1 MRRERAVQLARID
14 LLRLLPAEPAIF
26 LFREM
31 LMYFRTILSG
41 TLAAMLISV
50 AAVRANDRSA
60 PIPDQGV
67 VTPFKALSGIFGTAT
82 DDGSFQVAQASDPRV
97 GQLEE
102 QLRKLNGTVEDLNFQ
117 ILQLQEQLRK
127 IQEDYD
133 FRLQELEKKSD
144 ASGKKTPKVA
154 GDGTRPPA
162 PDQTASD
169 PNSVEGVIAGDTAK
183 TTMDG
188 NGEPAKTFGVITVD
202 KDGNVKSVESPGAN
216 VAAGGM
222 PPAAGNSG
230 TGTDNG
236 GSIVAALPKTED
248 AEELYRNSYQLILS
262 GDYSTAESGFRD
274 HIARFPKS
282 ERAAD
287 AHFWLGEALLGQKK
301 YRDAAETFLAAGKQY
316 PKARKAPD
324 TMLKLGISLAG
335 LQQKEVACA
344 TFGEVTKR
352 YPNASAALKERVKQE
367 QALASC

>member
-1 MRRERAVQLARID
+1 
-14 LLRLLPAEPAIF
+14 
-26 LFREM
+26 
-31 LMYFRTILSG
+31 MYFRTILSG

-50 AAVRANDRSA
+50 AAARANDRSA
-60 PIPDQGV
+60 PTPDHRL
-67 VTPFKALSGIFGTAT
+67 VTSSNALPGIFGTAT

-144 ASGKKTPKVA
+144 ASGKMTPKVA
-154 GDGTRPPA
+154 SNGTRA
-162 PDQTASD
+162 PVPGQTASD
-169 PNSVEGVIAGDTAK
+169 PNSVEGVIAGDTAN
-183 TTMDG
+183 TATIDG
-188 NGEPAKTFGVITVD
+188 NGDPAKTFGVITVD
-202 KDGNVKSVESPGAN
+202 KDGNVKSVESPGSD
-216 VAAGGM
+216 VTAGGM

-248 AEELYRNSYQLILS
+248 AEELYRNSYQSILS

-301 YRDAAETFLAAGKQY
+301 YRDAAETFLDAGKQY
-316 PKARKAPD
+316 PKAKKAPD

-335 LQQKEVACA
+335 LNQKEVACA